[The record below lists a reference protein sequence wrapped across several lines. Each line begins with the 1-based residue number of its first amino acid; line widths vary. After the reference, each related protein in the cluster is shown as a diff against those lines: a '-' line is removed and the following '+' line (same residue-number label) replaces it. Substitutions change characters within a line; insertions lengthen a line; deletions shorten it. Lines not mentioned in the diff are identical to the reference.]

1 MIFDRVVLRFSSRG
15 PLVAG
20 AFYAAAVPLFSF
32 ALSGSVSALRGQQ
45 SSTPA
50 AERIDT
56 AKELRPESVQT
67 QTSVS
72 QDYIISPDDELEI
85 TVMDVPELSHDYQVS
100 PAGLISVSV
109 LKDPILAAGLP
120 TRKLAQVMEKE
131 LMDAGM
137 VTNPHIAIQVKKSRL
152 HSIAIVGAVARPQIY
167 PVMGTTTLLDAL
179 SQAEGVSKDAGNTAV
194 ITRGE
199 LGLRALNADSRSET
213 DGAAGAPRTITVN
226 LTKLL
231 EEGDPDLNYALYPGD
246 RVTVQRAGVVYVVG
260 AVNKPGGFV
269 LSNEHT
275 QVTVLKALAL
285 AESVKSTAT
294 AKKSMI
300 IRKDANGTEQD
311 LALDVSK
318 ILAGKAPDQ
327 VLYANDIL
335 FIPDSAAKKALHR
348 AGEAA
353 AQGAALMF
361 YRVP

>member
-1 MIFDRVVLRFSSRG
+1 MFNRGVLRVWSGES
-15 PLVAG
+15 LTSK
-20 AFYAAAVPLFSF
+20 AFCSAAVPLIFTVLLSSVAF
-32 ALSGSVSALRGQQ
+32 AGQQ
-45 SSTPA
+45 SVVPP
-50 AERIDT
+50 AERIGT
-56 AKELRPESVQT
+56 ARELRAESVQT
-67 QTSVS
+67 PPSA
-72 QDYIISPDDELEI
+72 QDYIISPDDHLEI
-85 TVMDVPELSHDYQVS
+85 TVMDVPELSHDYLVS
-100 PAGLISVSV
+100 PAGLISVSL

-120 TRKLAQVMEKE
+120 TRKLGQVIEKE
-131 LMDAGM
+131 LQDAGM
-137 VTNPHIAIQVKKSRL
+137 VTNPHISIQVKQSRL

-179 SQAEGVSKDAGNTAV
+179 SQAEGISKDAGNTAM

-199 LGLRALNADSRSET
+199 LGLRALSAKSTPAAD
-213 DGAAGAPRTITVN
+213 AASVPPRTITVN

-231 EEGDPDLNYALYPGD
+231 DEGDPDLNYVLYPGD
-246 RVTVQRAGVVYVVG
+246 RVTVQRAGIVYVVG

-269 LSNEHT
+269 LTDEHT

-285 AESVKSTAT
+285 AASVKSTAS

-300 IRKDANGTEQD
+300 IRKDAKGIEQD
-311 LALDVSK
+311 LPLDVGK

-327 VLYANDIL
+327 VMYANDIL
-335 FIPDSAAKKALHR
+335 FIPDSSARKALHR